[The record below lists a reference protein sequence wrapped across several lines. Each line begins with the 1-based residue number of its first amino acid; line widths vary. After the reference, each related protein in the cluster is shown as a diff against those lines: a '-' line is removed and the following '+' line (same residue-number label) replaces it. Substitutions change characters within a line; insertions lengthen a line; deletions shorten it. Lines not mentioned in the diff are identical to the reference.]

1 MSTGRCFL
9 HSHRSFRVIV
19 ETGQCCASIPVEA
32 CAVNREVRN
41 DERQIASQLRRV
53 EAIGRRGKVLVGFLL
68 REAQRDTSGTIN
80 GQSASVNKIV
90 VGPSRG
96 VDPKSI

>member
-1 MSTGRCFL
+1 VSTGRCFL
-9 HSHRSFRVIV
+9 SHRSFRVIV

-32 CAVNREVRN
+32 CAGDREVRN
-41 DERQIASQLRRV
+41 DERQIASQLRRI
-53 EAIGRRGKVLVGFLL
+53 EAIGRRAKVLAVCYFVKP
-68 REAQRDTSGTIN
+68 QRDTSGTIK

-90 VGPSRG
+90 VGSSRG